1 MKGMFFMGIEKTL
14 EYIHKVKWLGSKPG
28 LSRTTELL
36 ERLGNP
42 HKKLKFVHVAGTN
55 GKGSTCSFIA
65 NVLSKSG
72 YKTGL
77 YTSPYIN
84 VFNER
89 IRIDGVNISDADL
102 EKYTDIVR
110 PCADA
115 MSDPATEFEII
126 TALAMK
132 YFADCG
138 CDIVVLEVG
147 MGGEL
152 DSTNVIDTP
161 ECAVIASIGLDHTAQ
176 LGSTVAEVAA
186 AKAGIIKG
194 GDAVSFESSGDAYN
208 VIKKVCEQKS
218 AVLHVPDFS
227 KIENL
232 HSDITGSTFS
242 YGEYRD
248 LRIYLAG
255 AYQPKN
261 AVTALE
267 ALDVLRK
274 KGYKITPQT
283 VRDGFAVTKWVGR
296 FEVLGT
302 EPTFILDGA
311 HNPHG
316 MKAMADSLKMLFGE
330 KKLVFV
336 TGAMADK
343 DIDGMYSI
351 IVPMSDIFY
360 TVTPDNARSMD
371 KDILAEHI
379 GRLGGRAMSCEGF
392 DDAITLAVRRAGAGG
407 VVVALGSL
415 YFSADI
421 RHAYE
426 TATGKNVPNA

>member
-1 MKGMFFMGIEKTL
+1 MGIEKTL

-55 GKGSTCSFIA
+55 GKGSACSFIA

-89 IRIDGVNISDADL
+89 IRIDGVNISDENL
-102 EKYTDIVR
+102 ERFTDIVR

-115 MSDPATEFEII
+115 MTDPATEFEII

-132 YFADCG
+132 YFADME

-161 ECAVIASIGLDHTAQ
+161 ECAVIMSIGLDHTSQ
-176 LGSTVAEVAA
+176 LGQTIPEIAK

-194 GDAVSFESSGDAYN
+194 GDIVSYESQGDAFD
-208 VIKKVCEQKS
+208 VISS
-218 AVLHVPDFS
+218 ACREKNARLATPDFA

-232 HSDITGSTFS
+232 VSTIDGSTFD
-242 YGEYRD
+242 YGEYKN
-248 LRIYLAG
+248 LKINLAG

-261 AVTALE
+261 AVTAIE
-267 ALDVLRK
+267 ALKVLK
-274 KGYKITPQT
+274 SKGYNITDET

-296 FEVLGT
+296 FEILGKD
-302 EPTFILDGA
+302 PIFILDGA

-316 MKAMADSLKMLFGE
+316 MKAMADSLMALFGD

-351 IVPMSDIFY
+351 IVPMADMFY
-360 TVTPDNARSMD
+360 TVTPDNVRSMD

-392 DDAITLAVRRAGAGG
+392 DDAIVLAVKRAGRDG

-426 TATGKNVPNA
+426 KATGKAVPNA